1 MAEVSVADLQ
11 RLLGRDHL
19 HISEALKKI
28 SPVVLRDL
36 AASAH
41 IKTVS
46 DGDIIESD
54 GVIGSAI
61 GYVLEGAIGL
71 LKPLPDGRTHIV
83 GLLLPTDLF
92 GRLTAGVGFHRI
104 VALTKSRILFFD
116 RDVFDALLF
125 AHPDLERMFLI
136 SVLDELDAARDW
148 VLIFSSTSVL
158 QRAAAF
164 LVILARRH
172 TESHGINGRGP
183 TAVTLPVSRKHV
195 ADCLSV
201 RQESLSRAL
210 HALAELGLIK
220 IITPMIFQIND
231 LEALVEIS
239 NQDHL
244 YANSVRY
251 RRDFNVY
258 ARDQ

>member
-1 MAEVSVADLQ
+1 MAEITVADLQ
-11 RLLGRDHL
+11 KLLGRDHL
-19 HISEALKKI
+19 HISEALKRL

-41 IKTVS
+41 IRTVS
-46 DGDIIESD
+46 EGDVIESD
-54 GVIGSAI
+54 GVMGSMI
-61 GYVLEGAIGL
+61 GYVLDGAIGM

-104 VALTKSRILFFD
+104 VALAKSRILFFD

-164 LVILARRH
+164 LVILARRCM
-172 TESHGINGRGP
+172 ESHTINQRGP
-183 TAVTLPVSRKHV
+183 IAVTLPVSRKHV

-210 HALAELGLIK
+210 HALAELGLVQ

-231 LEALVEIS
+231 LAALVDVS
-239 NQDHL
+239 NQDQL
-244 YANSVRY
+244 YANSVKHRH
-251 RRDFNVY
+251 DFNAH
-258 ARDQ
+258 AREL